1 MIRKMMRNL
10 LGESYTENN
19 GKLAIVNFGIILI
32 MFIVSGIMLLFLP
45 DQISILHMGNTY
57 YPLPSVLAVWLLP
70 IIALLIN
77 IGFIKQKKSWQQEK
91 SLYSINC
98 LSNILFTY
106 KRHCINTDTLTT
118 NVMPISLC
126 NSTHCNLRYLSAT
139 SNN

>member
-91 SLYSINC
+91 SLYQKQMVSEDIFV
-98 LSNILFTY
+98 ILVQ
-106 KRHCINTDTLTT
+106 KQAKI
-118 NVMPISLC
+118 
-126 NSTHCNLRYLSAT
+126 
-139 SNN
+139 